1 MSETE
6 SDNDSDGDAFVS
18 ELAEVFETEYGAD
31 AAVASEAA
39 ARIVAFRE
47 DHDGD
52 LGTDDLRAELDD
64 SPYEDFEHRFDAAV
78 GELAAAAED
87 CTDSRE
93 YRLAGFGDMA
103 ADPSIGA

>member
-1 MSETE
+1 MS
-6 SDNDSDGDAFVS
+6 DSDSDAFES
-18 ELAEVFETEYGAD
+18 ELATVFESEY
-31 AAVASEAA
+31 AAAETAATAAA

-47 DHDGD
+47 DVDGD
-52 LGTDDLRAELDD
+52 LGTDDVVAELEEN
-64 SPYEDFEHRFDAAV
+64 PYESFEHRFDAAV

-93 YRLAGFGDMA
+93 YRLAGFCERA